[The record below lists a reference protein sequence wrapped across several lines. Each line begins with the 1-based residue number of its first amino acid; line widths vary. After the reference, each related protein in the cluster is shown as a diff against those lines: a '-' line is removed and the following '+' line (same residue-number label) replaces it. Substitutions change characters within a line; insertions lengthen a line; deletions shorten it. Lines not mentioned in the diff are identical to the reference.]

1 MLIFLLKILQG
12 IEEGGGKGKKIK
24 HRAVDRVIGSGVS
37 FFSSSFFPFFFHF
50 FILPSSSWT
59 AFLKKKV

>member
-1 MLIFLLKILQG
+1 LKK
-12 IEEGGGKGKKIK
+12 EEEKGKKIK
-24 HRAVDRVIGSGVS
+24 HRAVDRVIGSGV
-37 FFSSSFFPFFFHF
+37 SFFPFFFHF

>member
-37 FFSSSFFPFFFHF
+37 FFSFLFSFLHSPFFF
-50 FILPSSSWT
+50 LDGVPEEGV
-59 AFLKKKV
+59 K